1 MYEVS
6 GNINDIA
13 VQKAPLLLDYQL
25 NVAYIEQLVNANTKI
40 IWICSPNNPTGNSLD
55 RIDIET
61 ILNHFDG
68 IVVMDEAY
76 INFSKQKSF
85 VQSLIDYP
93 NLVVLQTLSK
103 AWGLAG
109 LRLGMCFASPDII
122 GYMNKVK
129 APYNINIVT
138 QELALQ
144 ALEEVGQVNDMI
156 QLLVDMRNA
165 LAQVIASMPQVIQV
179 FPSDTNF
186 ILVKIPQARKL
197 YEFLMSK
204 GIIVRDRSAL
214 ELCEDSLR
222 ITVGTEQENTLLVD
236 AMYEWIT
243 NTFE

>member
-6 GNINDIA
+6 ANINDIA
-13 VQKAPLLLDYQL
+13 IQKAPLLSNYQL
-25 NVAYIEQLVNANTKI
+25 NIAHIEQLVNAHTKI

-61 ILNHFDG
+61 ILNHFEG
-68 IVVMDEAY
+68 IVVVDEAY

-156 QLLVDMRNA
+156 KLLVDMRHA
-165 LAQVIASMPQVIQV
+165 LAQVIASMPHVIQV

-186 ILVKIPQARKL
+186 LLVKIPHARKL